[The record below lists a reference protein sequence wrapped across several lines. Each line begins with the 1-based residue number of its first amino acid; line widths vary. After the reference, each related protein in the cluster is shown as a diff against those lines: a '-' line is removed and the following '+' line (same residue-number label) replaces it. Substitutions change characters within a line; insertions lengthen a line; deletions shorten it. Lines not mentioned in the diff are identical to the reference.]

1 MTEVRLKSPLGVG
14 YDMKIQHLLN
24 LIATLLLAWGMP
36 WGAGAATAAHGEAVT
51 PVAKAT
57 ASATRAATTA
67 PASDQADQAEPIV
80 DLKKAIREQML
91 GKKKLTLVIS
101 DKPQPAP
108 KTGKS
113 AAEPPISSTQDA
125 PAHAAAPAHVTPTHT
140 AVPTHEAPANAHPV
154 AATAPAKPVAR
165 TVVVRPNASR
175 DYIHAKAAALAG
187 HDKPTAAQT
196 HDASGHVSAH
206 WSYAGATGPESWG
219 TLQPEFGVCATGK
232 RQSPINIEESN
243 TLQGPAEPLL
253 FNYTP
258 SNGTVI
264 NNGHTVQ
271 VEVQG
276 GNTLTVRGSNY
287 ALVQVHFHSP
297 SEEQIN
303 FRHYAMVA
311 HLVHQNAEGRLAVVA
326 VLLEPGQA
334 NAFIDS
340 VWTYMPLDENDQ
352 VRMPAGL
359 FDLKGLLPQ
368 DQRYYQ
374 FLGSLTT
381 PPCTE
386 GVLWMVLKTPVQ
398 ISAAQLRL
406 FQQLYPNNARPVQP
420 VNSRPVRS
428 AQ

>member
-1 MTEVRLKSPLGVG
+1 MGKRMRFLRVG
-14 YDMKIQHLLN
+14 LLFAA
-24 LIATLLLAWGMP
+24 LMP
-36 WGAGAATAAHGEAVT
+36 WFSGANAVEPAVTHAPAVASKTSAVAKVDSRSATAGATAGETAA
-51 PVAKAT
+51 PL
-57 ASATRAATTA
+57 
-67 PASDQADQAEPIV
+67 I
-80 DLKKAIREQML
+80 DLKKALREQVF

-101 DKPQPAP
+101 DKPESAP
-108 KTGKS
+108 RASATATSANKTASTKS
-113 AAEPPISSTQDA
+113 LTASQ
-125 PAHAAAPAHVTPTHT
+125 AHVTVPHETSAHT
-140 AVPTHEAPANAHPV
+140 AQPRHETPANAHPV
-154 AATAPAKPVAR
+154 AVAVSSKKPTRTSVVNAR
-165 TVVVRPNASR
+165 ASR
-175 DYIHAKAAALAG
+175 DYIQAKAAALAG
-187 HDKPTAAQT
+187 HGEPAAT
-196 HDASGHVSAH
+196 DAHKASEHTGAH
-206 WSYAGATGPESWG
+206 WSYVGATGPEAWG
-219 TLQPEFGVCATGK
+219 QLQPEFGVCATGK

-271 VEVQG
+271 VDVQG

-303 FRHYAMVA
+303 FRNYAMVA
-311 HLVHQNAEGRLAVVA
+311 HLVHKNPDGQLAVVA

-340 VWTYMPLDENDQ
+340 VWTYMPLDVNDQ

-386 GVLWMVLKTPVQ
+386 GVLWMVLKTSVQ

-420 VNSRPVRS
+420 ANNRPVRN

>member
-1 MTEVRLKSPLGVG
+1 MLVAVLV
-14 YDMKIQHLLN
+14 
-24 LIATLLLAWGMP
+24 P
-36 WGAGAATAAHGEAVT
+36 WYAYANAAEPAVAHAPVAATKASA
-51 PVAKAT
+51 VAKPT
-57 ASATRAATTA
+57 SKAAAANTST
-67 PASDQADQAEPIV
+67 SESAEPLI
-80 DLKKAIREQML
+80 DIKKALREQMF
-91 GKKKLTLVIS
+91 GKKRLTLVIS
-101 DKPQPAP
+101 DKPEPAS
-108 KTGKS
+108 KANTHAAEIDKSASSKSASQGKS
-113 AAEPPISSTQDA
+113 ANPHEP
-125 PAHAAAPAHVTPTHT
+125 AAHT
-140 AVPTHEAPANAHPV
+140 ATA
-154 AATAPAKPVAR
+154 AATAPANARAVAVAASARKPAHT
-165 TVVVRPNASR
+165 TVVNPRASR
-175 DYIHAKAAALAG
+175 DYIQAKAAALAG
-187 HDKPTAAQT
+187 HGEPAVADT
-196 HDASGHVSAH
+196 HKTSEQSGAH
-206 WSYAGATGPESWG
+206 WSYVGATGPEAWG
-219 TLQPEFGVCATGK
+219 KLRPEFGVCASGK

-243 TLQGPAEPLL
+243 TLQGPAETLL

-271 VEVQG
+271 VDVQG
-276 GNTLTVRGSNY
+276 SNTLTVRGSNY

-303 FRHYAMVA
+303 FRNYAMVA
-311 HLVHQNAEGRLAVVA
+311 HLVHKDAQGQLAVVA

-340 VWTYMPLDENDQ
+340 VWTYMPLDVNDQ
-352 VRMPAGL
+352 VRMPGGL

-386 GVLWMVLKTPVQ
+386 GVLWMVLKAPVQ

-420 VNSRPVRS
+420 INSRPVRS